1 MVAVEVR
8 VASPLTTIAERNGP
22 WRGQALPETLGGTRT
37 EPGRTGTR
45 QEDTRVTRRPRSD
58 EDWAED
64 HDDDRDDLDDGDSTL
79 PCPYCQRPIYADAPR
94 CPYCE
99 NYLSEEDAA
108 PARRPWWIALGV
120 GVCLYL
126 VYRWTVGR

>member
-1 MVAVEVR
+1 MARR
-8 VASPLTTIAERNGP
+8 V
-22 WRGQALPETLGGTRT
+22 
-37 EPGRTGTR
+37 
-45 QEDTRVTRRPRSD
+45 RSD
-58 EDWAED
+58 DAW
-64 HDDDRDDLDDGDSTL
+64 DDDHGDMDVGDTDDDDTTL

-99 NYLSEEDAA
+99 NYLSEEEEVS
-108 PARRPWWIALGV
+108 PPRKPWWIAVGV